1 MDNAA
6 GLALLRLTEEK
17 IEKLGVSDAE
27 GIYKVAQAYAVLG
40 DRASSRRMLRRSV
53 EGGFFCYPYFESDPL
68 LNNLRREPEFA
79 EIMAQARE
87 RHEQFKARFF

>member
-1 MDNAA
+1 
-6 GLALLRLTEEK
+6 
-17 IEKLGVSDAE
+17 
-27 GIYKVAQAYAVLG
+27 
-40 DRASSRRMLRRSV
+40 MLRRSV

-68 LNNLRREPEFA
+68 LNNLRRGREFA